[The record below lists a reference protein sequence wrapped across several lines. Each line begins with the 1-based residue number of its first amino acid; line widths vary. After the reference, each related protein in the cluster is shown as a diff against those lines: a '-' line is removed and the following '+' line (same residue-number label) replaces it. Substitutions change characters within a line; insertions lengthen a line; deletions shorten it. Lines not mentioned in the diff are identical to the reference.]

1 VIQSNENLKDPDAQE
16 QLVSR
21 LLSMPM
27 PIGGTSQRQILGPV
41 HEPEALLG
49 KQAEVTERELE
60 FHPLYDKEAKKITL
74 VSSEGIA
81 FRVEKAI
88 LSKHRYV

>member
-1 VIQSNENLKDPDAQE
+1 VIQSNENLKDPNAQE
-16 QLVSR
+16 QLVSG

-41 HEPEALLG
+41 HEPKALMG
-49 KQAEVTERELE
+49 EQAAVTERELK
-60 FHPLYDKEAKKITL
+60 FHPLYNEKAEKITL
-74 VSSEGIA
+74 VSSEGIP